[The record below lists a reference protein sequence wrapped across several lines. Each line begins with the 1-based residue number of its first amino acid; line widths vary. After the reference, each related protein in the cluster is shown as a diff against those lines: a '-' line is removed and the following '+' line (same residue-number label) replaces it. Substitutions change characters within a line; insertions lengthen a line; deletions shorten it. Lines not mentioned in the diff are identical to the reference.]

1 MSIEVGLGF
10 GTALGCVEGTG
21 VKADVRDEVLVI
33 GVGDVTAADPDGVAG
48 VTGDDAV

>member
-33 GVGDVTAADPDGVAG
+33 GVGDVTADPDGVAG
-48 VTGDDAV
+48 VTVDDAV